1 MDSSEIDKAIG
12 AHGMWKAR
20 LKLAI
25 DSGKL
30 DTPLDT
36 IRADNKCAF
45 GEWLYGHSI
54 SPAAKAA
61 PQYPRVRDLH
71 AAFHKQAARVA
82 EAASTGDKAGALKL
96 LALQGDYSKASAALT
111 AAMREW
117 KTAVR
122 ETATAL

>member
-1 MDSSEIDKAIG
+1 MDSTEIDKAIG

-20 LKLAI
+20 LKIAI

-71 AAFHKQAARVA
+71 AAFHQQAARVA
-82 EAASTGDKAGALKL
+82 EAASTGDKASALKL

-117 KTAVR
+117 KAAV
-122 ETATAL
+122 